1 MPEHLT
7 PDEWEAELGRQL
19 RSLRL
24 RQDLDQRTLAERA
37 GVALN
42 VVKNLEAGKG
52 STVSSLIR
60 VLRTL
65 GRADW
70 FNSLSPTVSIS
81 PMHMLKAK
89 PARQR
94 ASRKR

>member
-1 MPEHLT
+1 MPEHLQT
-7 PDEWEAELGRQL
+7 DDREAELGRQL

-24 RQDLDQRTLAERA
+24 RQDLDQRTLAGRA

-60 VLRTL
+60 VLRAL

-70 FNSLSPTVSIS
+70 LNSLSPTVSIS
-81 PMHMLKAK
+81 PMQLLKAK
-89 PARQR
+89 PVRQR
-94 ASRKR
+94 ASRKS

>member
-1 MPEHLT
+1 MVNNLST
-7 PDEWEAELGRQL
+7 DDLEAELGRQL

-24 RQDLDQRTLAERA
+24 RHDLDQRTLAGRA

-42 VVKNLEAGKG
+42 VVKNLEGGKG
-52 STVSSLIR
+52 STISSLIR
-60 VLRTL
+60 VLRAL

-70 FNSLSPTVSIS
+70 LNSLSPIVSIS
-81 PMHMLKAK
+81 PMQMLKAK

-94 ASRKR
+94 ASRKS

>member
-1 MPEHLT
+1 MLEQLPT
-7 PDEWEAELGRQL
+7 DDREAEIGRQL

-60 VLRTL
+60 VLRAL

-70 FNSLSPTVSIS
+70 LSSLSPTVSIS
-81 PMHMLKAK
+81 PMQMLKVK
-89 PARQR
+89 PVRRR
-94 ASRKR
+94 ASRKH

>member
-1 MPEHLT
+1 MPDQFQTH
-7 PDEWEAELGRQL
+7 DREAELGRQL

-42 VVKNLEAGKG
+42 VVKHLEAGKG

-60 VLRTL
+60 VLRAL

-70 FNSLSPTVSIS
+70 LNTLSPTVSIS
-81 PMHMLKAK
+81 PMQMLRAK
-89 PARQR
+89 PARRR
-94 ASRKR
+94 ASRKN

>member
-1 MPEHLT
+1 MTEQIAS
-7 PDEWEAELGRQL
+7 DEWEAELGRQL

-42 VVKNLEAGKG
+42 VVKHLESGKG

-60 VLRTL
+60 VLRAL

-70 FNSLSPTVSIS
+70 LNALSPTVSIS
-81 PMHMLKAK
+81 PMQMLKAK
-89 PARQR
+89 PARRR
-94 ASRKR
+94 ASRRR

>member
-1 MPEHLT
+1 MPEHL
-7 PDEWEAELGRQL
+7 PPEDWEAELGRQL

-60 VLRTL
+60 VLRSL

-70 FNSLSPTVSIS
+70 LNSLAPTVSICAFR
-81 PMHMLKAK
+81 PI
-89 PARQR
+89 
-94 ASRKR
+94 

>member
-7 PDEWEAELGRQL
+7 TDDWEAELGRQL

-70 FNSLSPTVSIS
+70 LNALSPTVSIS
-81 PMHMLKAK
+81 PMQMLKAK

>member
-1 MPEHLT
+1 MLDRIPT
-7 PDEWEAELGRQL
+7 DDREAELGRQL

-52 STVSSLIR
+52 STLSSLIR
-60 VLRTL
+60 VLRAL
-65 GRADW
+65 GRVDW
-70 FNSLSPTVSIS
+70 LNSLSPTVSIS
-81 PMHMLKAK
+81 PMQMLKAK

-94 ASRKR
+94 ASRKI